1 MTHVYT
7 QGVMPWKEIKSQFV
21 VYFPDL
27 RFDMSRIKER
37 TMQVDTLLSAQK
49 AGGID
54 KTTITKS
61 IRDQYALIDTC
72 TVSQL
77 MNALT

>member
-1 MTHVYT
+1 
-7 QGVMPWKEIKSQFV
+7 
-21 VYFPDL
+21 
-27 RFDMSRIKER
+27 
-37 TMQVDTLLSAQK
+37 MQVDTLLSAQK

-72 TVSQL
+72 TVFQP
-77 MNALT
+77 MNALTLFDCQNFERGSEIPDFPEMGL

>member
-1 MTHVYT
+1 MSI
-7 QGVMPWKEIKSQFV
+7 QKGVMPWEEIKSEFV

-27 RFDMSRIKER
+27 RFDMYRIKER

-72 TVSQL
+72 TVSQP